1 MGSTADKVKGATNE
15 TIGKAKQ
22 GVGEAIGSDKLQGY
36 AMPAMT
42 NLDDGC
48 LPLHVEQ
55 LDVEHQR
62 RVRRNGAA
70 GAAGAVA
77 QRGRNDQGTLA
88 ADFHGGDA
96 FIPAGDHP
104 ALPDRKLERLVA
116 IDRRVEFLALLPVL
130 IEPAG
135 VMHDANLTGLRRS
148 AGADRAVNHLQA

>member
-1 MGSTADKVKGATNE
+1 MAGTS
-15 TIGKAKQ
+15 
-22 GVGEAIGSDKLQGY
+22 
-36 AMPAMT
+36 PAMT

-55 LDVEHQR
+55 LDVKHQR
-62 RVRRNGAA
+62 RVWRNGAA

-77 QRGRNDQGTLA
+77 QCGRDDQGTLA

-148 AGADRAVNHLQA
+148 ARADRAVNHLQA

>member
-15 TIGKAKQ
+15 AIGKAKQ

-62 RVRRNGAA
+62 RVRRNPFTSSNSTSNIS
-70 GAAGAVA
+70 VA
-77 QRGRNDQGTLA
+77 
-88 ADFHGGDA
+88 FGGMA
-96 FIPAGDHP
+96 PPAP
-104 ALPDRKLERLVA
+104 
-116 IDRRVEFLALLPVL
+116 
-130 IEPAG
+130 
-135 VMHDANLTGLRRS
+135 
-148 AGADRAVNHLQA
+148 RAP

>member
-1 MGSTADKVKGATNE
+1 MRSHERRPKLVICDSPALAGEGWGGGTSGRNDSSA
-15 TIGKAKQ
+15 IH
-22 GVGEAIGSDKLQGY
+22 VGEW
-36 AMPAMT
+36 
-42 NLDDGC
+42 DG
-48 LPLHVEQ
+48 
-55 LDVEHQR
+55 EHQR
-62 RVRRNGAA
+62 CVRRNGAA

-135 VMHDANLTGLRRS
+135 VMHDPNLTGLRPRS
-148 AGADRAVNHLQA
+148 GSDLTVLHLPTPNSAH

>member
-1 MGSTADKVKGATNE
+1 M
-15 TIGKAKQ
+15 AKKDRS
-22 GVGEAIGSDKLQGY
+22 VGPVFFIDYPRPACGERSAFVAAAPSIRRRWY
-36 AMPAMT
+36 A
-42 NLDDGC
+42 
-48 LPLHVEQ
+48 LPLHVKQ

-77 QRGRNDQGTLA
+77 QCRRDDQGTLA

-96 FIPAGDHP
+96 FIPTGDHP
-104 ALPDRKLERLVA
+104 ALPDWKLERLVA

-130 IEPAG
+130 VEPAG

-148 AGADRAVNHLQA
+148 SGADRAVNHLQA